1 MSSANIP
8 RASGGLPPCETGFET
23 SDHICIDFVHYGPR
37 PSGYAITK
45 LKTDVGDS
53 NRKKQISQPFAEK
66 WQRLSL

>member
-8 RASGGLPPCETGFET
+8 RASGGLPPCEMGFET
-23 SDHICIDFVHYGPR
+23 SDHICIDLFIMDLH
-37 PSGYAITK
+37 SDYAITK